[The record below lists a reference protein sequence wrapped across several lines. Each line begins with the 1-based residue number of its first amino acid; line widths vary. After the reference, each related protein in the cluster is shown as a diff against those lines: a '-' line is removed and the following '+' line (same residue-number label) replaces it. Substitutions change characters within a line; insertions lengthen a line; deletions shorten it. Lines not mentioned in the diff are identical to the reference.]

1 VLGYEGIRQFS
12 RFRDSATRK
21 IVDQRKAQATDG
33 EETKFVRGD
42 FFHDGTDV
50 LTDIRDWHN
59 FLRRYLRQTDTITS
73 QVLDLVENQMLKG
86 AAEERIEAKALC
98 TRLQDILTRYQKP
111 EQPRQ
116 KLLGSIMQV
125 LLQVDEEA
133 PTRPGASRPQP
144 AGRLVPPT
152 SQGRRASKSRQ
163 LDLPL
168 MKTTHRS
175 EYLKSAL
182 RTEGIALEVDAFR
195 NDSNTDQRPTSPQSQ
210 DPQAPFN
217 ALPPR
222 AHQKKDLTGS
232 AHNLAS
238 HYRTSTQ
245 TLNRSVTGIAAFGQA
260 SGQRKHQDVFQ
271 TRDEIQKNKS
281 RILGKTKK
289 DEFLKGYFTNRD
301 IVGSSF
307 RSKLGVYIRGFA
319 NLQKKFLVDNAETME
334 VHWAHAKFL
343 LETLVMKA
351 YGLDKNGM
359 DLSFTYGEVTLEG
372 SKDEAKFRRKMEER
386 EAQPMAGWHTDM
398 SRSLEGILLTK
409 YLAECKKEPADKV
422 KKLTLIILTDG
433 IWQGMRD
440 REGVDR
446 VLMDFANEM
455 EKISG
460 FTLRKR
466 ERRVSIEF
474 VQFGY
479 DIDATARLRRL
490 DDDLPYE
497 GVP

>member
-1 VLGYEGIRQFS
+1 LAGAPECHPSRDYHTPVRRTIDIWSLGCVFSIAATWVVLGYYGIRQFS

-21 IVDQRKAQATDG
+21 IVDQRKVQATAG

-133 PTRPGASRPQP
+133 PTRPGASRQQP
-144 AGRLVPPT
+144 AGHLVPLT
-152 SQGRRASKSRQ
+152 SQGRRASKSHQ
-163 LDLPL
+163 LDPPL

-195 NDSNTDQRPTSPQSQ
+195 NESNTDQPPTWRAFEQSQ
-210 DPQAPFN
+210 GLQAPFD
-217 ALPPR
+217 ALSLGAPQR
-222 AHQKKDLTGS
+222 KDWTGS
-232 AHNLAS
+232 AH
-238 HYRTSTQ
+238 HRTNTV
-245 TLNRSVTGIAAFGQA
+245 TLNRSVTGITAFGQA
-260 SGQRKHQDVFQ
+260 PGQRRYQDVFQ

-301 IVGSSF
+301 IVGSSS
-307 RSKLGVYIRGFA
+307 RSKLGVF
-319 NLQKKFLVDNAETME
+319 
-334 VHWAHAKFL
+334 
-343 LETLVMKA
+343 
-351 YGLDKNGM
+351 
-359 DLSFTYGEVTLEG
+359 
-372 SKDEAKFRRKMEER
+372 
-386 EAQPMAGWHTDM
+386 
-398 SRSLEGILLTK
+398 
-409 YLAECKKEPADKV
+409 
-422 KKLTLIILTDG
+422 
-433 IWQGMRD
+433 
-440 REGVDR
+440 
-446 VLMDFANEM
+446 
-455 EKISG
+455 ISG
-460 FTLRKR
+460 FADVKR
-466 ERRVSIEF
+466 NSWLTTQRRWKYIGPTQNFYS
-474 VQFGY
+474 
-479 DIDATARLRRL
+479 RHSS
-490 DDDLPYE
+490 
-497 GVP
+497 

>member
-1 VLGYEGIRQFS
+1 VLGYYGIRQFS

-21 IVDQRKAQATDG
+21 IVDQRKVQATAG

-133 PTRPGASRPQP
+133 PTRPGASRQQP
-144 AGRLVPPT
+144 AGHLVPLT
-152 SQGRRASKSRQ
+152 SQGRRASKSHQ
-163 LDLPL
+163 LDPPL

-195 NDSNTDQRPTSPQSQ
+195 NESNTDQPPTLRAFEQSQ
-210 DPQAPFN
+210 DLQAPFD
-217 ALPPR
+217 ALSVGAP
-222 AHQKKDLTGS
+222 QKKDWTGS

-238 HYRTSTQ
+238 HHRTNTA
-245 TLNRSVTGIAAFGQA
+245 TLNRSVTGITAFGQA
-260 SGQRKHQDVFQ
+260 PGQRRYQDVFQ
-271 TRDEIQKNKS
+271 TRDEIQKSKS
-281 RILGKTKK
+281 RILGKTRK

-307 RSKLGVYIRGFA
+307 RSSWAYLLGV
-319 NLQKKFLVDNAETME
+319 
-334 VHWAHAKFL
+334 
-343 LETLVMKA
+343 
-351 YGLDKNGM
+351 
-359 DLSFTYGEVTLEG
+359 
-372 SKDEAKFRRKMEER
+372 
-386 EAQPMAGWHTDM
+386 
-398 SRSLEGILLTK
+398 LLT
-409 YLAECKKEPADKV
+409 
-422 KKLTLIILTDG
+422 
-433 IWQGMRD
+433 
-440 REGVDR
+440 
-446 VLMDFANEM
+446 
-455 EKISG
+455 
-460 FTLRKR
+460 
-466 ERRVSIEF
+466 
-474 VQFGY
+474 
-479 DIDATARLRRL
+479 
-490 DDDLPYE
+490 
-497 GVP
+497 